1 MDKDRVLASIR
12 VAEAYCY
19 DAGGANAARNC
30 KEARTAVAE
39 VYARVER
46 LEAELAAL
54 RAREILAALPKDGAT
69 CFNLLESSRDTL
81 WRAAVKRAGIADLP
95 FHDSRAE
102 AIWRMS
108 RKLDVLELARVI
120 GHRDVRSLMIYY
132 QTDADDLADRL

>member
-46 LEAELAAL
+46 LEAENERMENLLASGVHSCSAYCERPICVMRRERDAAISDLAAL
-54 RAREILAALPKDGAT
+54 RARV
-69 CFNLLESSRDTL
+69 ES
-81 WRAAVKRAGIADLP
+81 G
-95 FHDSRAE
+95 E
-102 AIWRMS
+102 
-108 RKLDVLELARVI
+108 
-120 GHRDVRSLMIYY
+120 
-132 QTDADDLADRL
+132 